1 MMEMRMELQK
11 SLGIKEH
18 MMEELKMKLNSAEEK
33 LKATK
38 RKFNTNISNFQK
50 EYEAKILQLVMEYR
64 SEINDKEKDL
74 KYLTQ
79 ENESLKLD
87 MRSFAE
93 KTRDRETEMRLAGE
107 EL

>member
-1 MMEMRMELQK
+1 VKDALEKKVAIMNEQLSSANTEEYRKMMEMRMELQK

-50 EYEAKILQLVMEYR
+50 EYEAKIL
-64 SEINDKEKDL
+64 
-74 KYLTQ
+74 
-79 ENESLKLD
+79 
-87 MRSFAE
+87 
-93 KTRDRETEMRLAGE
+93 
-107 EL
+107 